1 MFHNTPEKK
10 VKVDLKVTP
19 LPVRKPYI
27 KNYMAANRFTFSIMI
42 IFNPWQSSYKEREQ
56 DKTADHLGNTTWK
69 ENASEW

>member
-27 KNYMAANRFTFSIMI
+27 KNYKAANRFTFSIMI
-42 IFNPWQSSYKEREQ
+42 IFNP
-56 DKTADHLGNTTWK
+56 
-69 ENASEW
+69 